1 MTGTVTIESNNALL
15 VTNNAPLRTIHTL
28 PLAIAA
34 MLGVAA

>member
-1 MTGTVTIESNNALL
+1 MTNIVTTESDNALL
-15 VTNNAPLRTIHTL
+15 VTNNAPLRAIHTL

>member
-1 MTGTVTIESNNALL
+1 MTGTATIESNNALL
-15 VTNNAPLRTIHTL
+15 VTNNAPLRAIHTL